1 MTTSG
6 YPRRNTLCLFR
17 TLGLDLQRAVIIA
30 MAAMRMMQMAFYQV
44 VGMVAVRHP
53 FMAAIRTMNVPF
65 IVTGAVMVSRASVG
79 VRCVHFEH
87 VLIDMIAVHVVQV
100 PVMQVIDVPVMADRL
115 MPAVWSVLVSV
126 VSMRLA
132 FVHHNPSVD
141 DVHYARQTRTSRPRR
156 LSGVIVLHSRPSSR
170 RPLAA
175 MRREVKNPR
184 GRLKIVIAGARQP
197 A

>member
-1 MTTSG
+1 MF
-6 YPRRNTLCLFR
+6 CLFR
-17 TLGLDLQRAVIIA
+17 TLGLDLQWAVIIA

-65 IVTGAVMVSRASVG
+65 IVAGAVMVSRASVG

-132 FVHHNPSVD
+132 VVHQNSSVG
-141 DVHYARQTRTSRPRR
+141 DVHVPQTRRAGSAVFLTSWYCIPGEAQDG
-156 LSGVIVLHSRPSSR
+156 L
-170 RPLAA
+170 
-175 MRREVKNPR
+175 
-184 GRLKIVIAGARQP
+184 
-197 A
+197 